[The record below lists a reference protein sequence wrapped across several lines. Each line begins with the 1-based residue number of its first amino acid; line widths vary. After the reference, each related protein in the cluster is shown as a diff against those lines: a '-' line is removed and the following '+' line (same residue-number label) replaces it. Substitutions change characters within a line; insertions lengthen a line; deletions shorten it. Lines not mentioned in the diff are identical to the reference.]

1 MTRRKKRP
9 ATSVGAEKAAEM
21 RVAGAAELAQK
32 A

>member
-1 MTRRKKRP
+1 MTRRTKRP

-21 RVAGAAELAQK
+21 RVAGAAEPQK